1 MHWLSTLTDA
11 VNLLPADTP
20 TPGSTNN
27 PNPGG
32 IPNPPPVAPPGL
44 QEPAGKWISW
54 GKWIAGLAGV
64 LGLIACG
71 VMMAIGRRNRAHLA
85 AEGAN
90 GILWTV
96 AGVSLAMLAAGVVPG
111 LMGM

>member
-1 MHWLSTLTDA
+1 
-11 VNLLPADTP
+11 
-20 TPGSTNN
+20 
-27 PNPGG
+27 
-32 IPNPPPVAPPGL
+32 
-44 QEPAGKWISW
+44 
-54 GKWIAGLAGV
+54 
-64 LGLIACG
+64 
-71 VMMAIGRRNRAHLA
+71 MMAIGRRNRAHLA